1 MTFVEDDDV
10 IQTFTAGRSDEAFDK
25 RILPGRPRSG
35 NDLFNAHP
43 LNPATE
49 SRTVRRVSISQ
60 QKPRCGVP
68 GKGIDNLLGK
78 PNLRGI
84 FGHAE
89 MNDFSPLWI
98 CFHSGDYA
106 HLGIMRS
113 SREPLCETWEVTRPG
128 RGELT

>member
-1 MTFVEDDDV
+1 VRLESSWHLNDAMGEKANGRPRPRWIAGSIADV
-10 IQTFTAGRSDEAFDK
+10 A
-25 RILPGRPRSG
+25 LPGRPRSS
-35 NDLFNAHP
+35 NDLLDAHT

-68 GKGIDNLLGK
+68 GKGIGNLLGK

-89 MNDFSPLWI
+89 MNDFPALWKHI
-98 CFHSGDYA
+98 HSADYA
-106 HLGIMRS
+106 QHIIM
-113 SREPLCETWEVTRPG
+113 LTR
-128 RGELT
+128 